1 MCRNGKNEN
10 SIYTL
15 SPDFENIENIDIISD
30 GQDETK
36 EKSAYSEQFHL
47 EDINESTL
55 AVYKELK
62 AKLLEKISSLEFNAQ
77 RYYISLRKERNFAFL
92 KIQKKKIGIVVMLN
106 EEKIREK
113 INKYEVSSL
122 SEGVQ
127 NFYNGPCARVEITNN
142 KHLDEVINLL
152 VDIQK

>member
-1 MCRNGKNEN
+1 MFLSDSADLEICSDESSGEFLIISNSDFKSIKR
-10 SIYTL
+10 SIYL
-15 SPDFENIENIDIISD
+15 LFIRLNVSPSIPP
-30 GQDETK
+30 
-36 EKSAYSEQFHL
+36 
-47 EDINESTL
+47 
-55 AVYKELK
+55 LK
-62 AKLLEKISSLEFNAQ
+62 NLSSLEFNAQ

-92 KIQKKKIGIVVMLN
+92 KIQKKKIGIVVMLD

-127 NFYNGPCARVEITNN
+127 NFYNGPCARVEITKD

>member
-1 MCRNGKNEN
+1 
-10 SIYTL
+10 
-15 SPDFENIENIDIISD
+15 
-30 GQDETK
+30 
-36 EKSAYSEQFHL
+36 
-47 EDINESTL
+47 
-55 AVYKELK
+55 
-62 AKLLEKISSLEFNAQ
+62 
-77 RYYISLRKERNFAFL
+77 
-92 KIQKKKIGIVVMLN
+92 MLD

-127 NFYNGPCARVEITNN
+127 NFYNGPCARVEITKD